1 MRVRFIA
8 VLLGFWGATMIAR
21 GAVPPL
27 RVVSLH
33 TVLTELAVEV
43 GGPDVAVVGL
53 IKPGI
58 DPHTFDPSPA
68 DARDIASADL
78 VLAGGLGLENYLDR
92 LARNAGGRAKFVRVG
107 DRLPGRLTD
116 AAGEPDP
123 HWWNGIDEVRAAAAV
138 VRAEFA
144 GLRPRHAADFAVRE
158 ELLQARL
165 RHLQE
170 WARAEVTQL
179 PPARRELVT
188 SHDAFAYFAR
198 DYGFVIHPLMGAN
211 PEAEPDARQLAAV
224 IDLIRERR
232 IKAVFVEA
240 SLNQD
245 LIEMIVRET
254 GCSLGGTLY
263 ADGLGL
269 GPASTYDGAFRHNLT
284 TLVEALR

>member
-1 MRVRFIA
+1 MCRRLLA
-8 VLLGFWGATMIAR
+8 VLLGFCGFTIVAGAAAP
-21 GAVPPL
+21 GL

-43 GGPDVAVVGL
+43 GGSDVTVIGL

-58 DPHTFDPSPA
+58 DPHAFDPSPA

-107 DRLPGRLTD
+107 DRLPGLLTD

-123 HWWNGIDEVRAAAAV
+123 HWWNGIDEVRAAAV
-138 VRAEFA
+138 VVGAEFA
-144 GLRPRHAADFAVRE
+144 ARE
-158 ELLQARL
+158 ERLQARL
-165 RHLQE
+165 RRLQE
-170 WARAEVTQL
+170 WAHTEVARL
-179 PPARRELVT
+179 PVAKRELVT

-224 IDLIRERR
+224 IDLIRRER

-240 SLNQD
+240 SLNPD

-254 GCSLGGTLY
+254 GCALGGTLY

-269 GPASTYDGAFRHNLT
+269 GPAATYDGAFRHNLT